1 MKVLILGSGLM
12 GPAAA
17 YNAMIDPDVSR
28 VTLCDLNQQ
37 QLDAAQAKLSGM
49 QGGEKLDTVVLDISD
64 EDAAAQLMADF
75 DVVLGALPLVLIPA
89 EIRAAVAAK
98 TPLVDLYFPVTVDAA
113 GMAALRQQVEAA
125 GITVVLGCGVGSPG
139 MTEMSARYLAEK
151 LDRVDE
157 LYVRCGGIPENPKP
171 PLNYKILFDGRQMP
185 LEESDAS
192 IVENGELKAVPRYSG
207 TKSIFF
213 SGVGECEEWLED
225 FPEWLLDMDI
235 FKDLKYGAHTTIRW
249 PGYAAKVTVLKEMG
263 MLSEKPVEVD
273 GVQVAPKSVLDAVLY
288 PHVKMEEGER
298 DITLFRTE
306 VKGEKDGQPRKYL
319 FETVDRYDDVLG
331 FTSMA
336 RTTAFTGAIVSRMIA
351 RGDLKATGMFMSEQ
365 AIFGSLFDTLLSE
378 LAVAGVR
385 FTLTTEKVEPL
396 GLTR

>member
-1 MKVLILGSGLM
+1 MKFLILGSGLM

-28 VTLCDLNQQ
+28 VTLCDLDQQ

-49 QGGEKLDTVVLDISD
+49 QGGEKLDTVTLDVSD

-171 PLNYKILFDGRQMP
+171 PLNYKIVFDGRQMP

-207 TKSIFF
+207 AKSIFF

-225 FPEWLLDMDI
+225 FPEWLLEMEI
-235 FKDLKYGAHTTIRW
+235 LKDLKYGAHTTIRW

-336 RTTAFTGAIVSRMIA
+336 RTTGFTGAIIARMIA
-351 RGDLKATGMFMSEQ
+351 RGDLKVKGMFMSEQ
-365 AIFGSLFDTLLSE
+365 AVFGPLFDMLVSE
-378 LAVAGVR
+378 LAAAGVR
-385 FTLTTEKVEPL
+385 FTLTTTKVEPL
-396 GLTR
+396 G

>member
-1 MKVLILGSGLM
+1 MKFLILGSGLM

-28 VTLCDLNQQ
+28 VTLCDLDQQ

-49 QGGEKLDTVVLDISD
+49 QGGEKLDTVTLDVSD

-171 PLNYKILFDGRQMP
+171 PLNYKIVFDGRQMP

-207 TKSIFF
+207 AKSIFF

-225 FPEWLLDMDI
+225 FPEWLLEMEI
-235 FKDLKYGAHTTIRW
+235 LKDLKYGAHTTIRW

-263 MLSEKPVEVD
+263 MLSKKPVEVD

-336 RTTAFTGAIVSRMIA
+336 RTTGFTGAIIALMIA
-351 RGDLKATGMFMSEQ
+351 RGDLKVKGMFMSEQ
-365 AIFGSLFDTLLSE
+365 AVFGPLFDMLVSE
-378 LAVAGVR
+378 LAAAGVR
-385 FTLTTEKVEPL
+385 FTLTTTKVEPL
-396 GLTR
+396 G

>member
-1 MKVLILGSGLM
+1 MKFLVLGSGLM

-28 VTLCDLNQQ
+28 VTLCDLDQR
-37 QLDAAQAKLSGM
+37 QLDAAQAKLSSM
-49 QGGEKLDTVVLDISD
+49 QGEEKLDTITLDVRD
-64 EDAAAQLMADF
+64 EDAAAQLMEDY

-89 EIRAAVAAK
+89 EIRAAVAAR
-98 TPLVDLYFPVTVDAA
+98 TSLVDLYYPVTVDAA
-113 GMAALRQQVEAA
+113 GLAALRQQVEAA
-125 GITVVLGCGVGSPG
+125 GIAVILGCGVGSPG
-139 MTEMSARYLAEK
+139 LTEMSARYLAEK

-157 LYVRCGGIPENPKP
+157 LYVRCGGIPKDPKP
-171 PLNYKILFDGRQMP
+171 PLNYKIVFDGRQMP

-207 TKSIFF
+207 AKSIFF

-225 FPEWLLDMDI
+225 FPEWLLEMEI

-263 MLSEKPVEVD
+263 MLSEKPVAVD
-273 GVQVAPKSVLDAVLY
+273 GVQVAPKRVLDAVLY

-306 VKGEKDGQPRKYL
+306 VKGEKDGQPRRYL
-319 FETVDRYDDVLG
+319 FETVDRYDDSLG

-336 RTTAFTGAIVSRMIA
+336 RTTGFTGAIIARMIA
-351 RGDLKATGMFMSEQ
+351 RGDFKTTGLFMSEQ
-365 AIFGSLFDTLLSE
+365 AIFGPLFDALLSE
-378 LAVAGVR
+378 LAAANVR
-385 FTLTTEKVEPL
+385 FTLTTEKVELL
-396 GLTR
+396 G

>member
-28 VTLCDLNQQ
+28 VTLCDLNQR
-37 QLDAAQAKLSGM
+37 QLDAARAKLSGL
-49 QGGEKLDTVVLDISD
+49 QGGEKLDTVTLDISD
-64 EDAAAQLMADF
+64 ENAAAQLMSDF
-75 DVVLGALPLVLIPA
+75 DVVLGALPLVLIPT

-98 TPLVDLYFPVTVDAA
+98 TPLVDLYYPVTVDAA

-125 GITVVLGCGVGSPG
+125 GITVVLGCGIGSPG
-139 MTEMSARYLAEK
+139 MTEMTARYLAEK

-157 LYVRCGGIPENPKP
+157 LYVRCGGIPEKPQP
-171 PLNYKILFDGRQMP
+171 PLDYKIVFDGRQMP

-207 TKSIFF
+207 VNNIFF

-225 FPEWLLDMDI
+225 FPEWLLEMDI
-235 FKDLKYGAHTTIRW
+235 FKDLEYGAHTTIRW
-249 PGYAAKVTVLKEMG
+249 PGFAAKATVLKDMG

-306 VKGEKDGQPRKYL
+306 VKGEQDGQPRKYL
-319 FETVDRYDDVLG
+319 IETVDRYDDVLG

-336 RTTAFTGAIVSRMIA
+336 RTTGFTGAIVARMIA
-351 RGDLKATGMFMSEQ
+351 RGDLKVKGMFMSEQ
-365 AIFGSLFDTLLSE
+365 AVFGPLFDMLVGELST
-378 LAVAGVR
+378 AGVR

-396 GLTR
+396 G